1 MLNGPQVELPA
12 MLAARER
19 RAASQQAFRERYH
32 SPLLSFCLNIPG
44 PVKTTPELRTLFDQT
59 CHEIQACLRDLGL
72 TIADSQTIH
81 EATGDEYLLAFAGD
95 APTVKAAMTQLEE
108 SRPLGRLFD
117 IDILTAEGQ
126 KLSRPVPRRCLLCER
141 QAQDCAR
148 SRRHTVSELTDHIE
162 SMLQDFLQK

>member
-12 MLAARER
+12 MLAAREK
-19 RAASQQAFRERYH
+19 RAARQQAFQERYH

-126 KLSRPVPRRCLLCER
+126 KLSRPVPRRCLLCDR

-148 SRRHTVSELTDHIE
+148 SRRHSVRELTDRIE
-162 SMLQDFLQK
+162 TLLQEYMH

>member
-12 MLAARER
+12 MLAAREK
-19 RAASQQAFRERYH
+19 RAARQQAFRERYH

-126 KLSRPVPRRCLLCER
+126 KLSRLVPRRCLLCDR

-148 SRRHTVSELTDHIE
+148 SRRHSVRELTDRIE
-162 SMLQDFLQK
+162 TLLQEYMH

>member
-12 MLAARER
+12 MLAAREK
-19 RAASQQAFRERYH
+19 RAARQQAFQERYH

-126 KLSRPVPRRCLLCER
+126 KLSRLVPRRCLLCDR

-148 SRRHTVSELTDHIE
+148 SRRHSVRELTDRIE
-162 SMLQDFLQK
+162 TLLQEYMH

>member
-19 RAASQQAFRERYH
+19 RAASQQAFLEKYRR
-32 SPLLSFCLNIPG
+32 PLLSFCLNIPG

-126 KLSRPVPRRCLLCER
+126 KLSRPVPRRCLLCDR

-148 SRRHTVSELTDHIE
+148 SRRHSVRELTDRIE
-162 SMLQDFLQK
+162 TLLQEYMH

>member
-12 MLAARER
+12 MLAAREK
-19 RAASQQAFRERYH
+19 RAASQRAFRERYH

-126 KLSRPVPRRCLLCER
+126 KLSRPVPRRCLLCDR

-148 SRRHTVSELTDHIE
+148 SRRHSVRELTDRIE
-162 SMLQDFLQK
+162 TLLQEYMH

>member
-12 MLAARER
+12 MLAAREK

-126 KLSRPVPRRCLLCER
+126 KLSRPVPRRCLLCDR

-148 SRRHTVSELTDHIE
+148 SRRHSVRELTDRIE
-162 SMLQDFLQK
+162 TRLQEYMH

>member
-19 RAASQQAFRERYH
+19 RAASQQAFREKYRR
-32 SPLLSFCLNIPG
+32 PLLSFCLNIPG

-126 KLSRPVPRRCLLCER
+126 KLSRPVPRRCLLCDR

-148 SRRHTVSELTDHIE
+148 SRRHSVRELTDRIE
-162 SMLQDFLQK
+162 TLLQEYMH

>member
-12 MLAARER
+12 MLAAREK
-19 RAASQQAFRERYH
+19 RAARQQAFRERYH

-126 KLSRPVPRRCLLCER
+126 KLSRPVPRRCLLCDR

-148 SRRHTVSELTDHIE
+148 SRRHSVRELTDRIE
-162 SMLQDFLQK
+162 TLLQEYMH

>member
-12 MLAARER
+12 MLAAREK

-126 KLSRPVPRRCLLCER
+126 KLSRPVPRRCLLCDR

-148 SRRHTVSELTDHIE
+148 SRRHSVRELTDRIE
-162 SMLQDFLQK
+162 TLLQEYMH

>member
-19 RAASQQAFRERYH
+19 RAASQQAFLEKYH

-44 PVKTTPELRTLFDQT
+44 PVKTTPELRLLFDQT
-59 CHEIQACLRDLGL
+59 CHDIQICLRKLGI

-81 EATGDEYLLAFAGD
+81 EATGDEYLLAFTGD
-95 APTVKAAMTQLEE
+95 AAVVKTAMTQLEE

-126 KLSRPVPRRCLLCER
+126 KLSRPVPRRCLLCDR

-148 SRRHTVSELTDHIE
+148 SRRHSVRELTDRIE
-162 SMLQDFLQK
+162 TLLQEYMH

>member
-12 MLAARER
+12 MLAAREK
-19 RAASQQAFRERYH
+19 RAARQQAFRERYH

-148 SRRHTVSELTDHIE
+148 SRRHSVRELTDRIE
-162 SMLQDFLQK
+162 TLLQEYMH

>member
-12 MLAARER
+12 MLAAREK

-148 SRRHTVSELTDHIE
+148 SRRHSVRELTDRIE
-162 SMLQDFLQK
+162 TLLQEYMH

>member
-12 MLAARER
+12 MLAAREK

-126 KLSRPVPRRCLLCER
+126 KLSRLVPRRCLLCDR

-148 SRRHTVSELTDHIE
+148 SRRHSVRELTDRIE
-162 SMLQDFLQK
+162 TLLQEYMH

>member
-19 RAASQQAFRERYH
+19 RAASQQAFREKYRR
-32 SPLLSFCLNIPG
+32 PLLSFCLNIPG

-148 SRRHTVSELTDHIE
+148 SRRHSVRELTDRIE
-162 SMLQDFLQK
+162 TLLQEYMH

>member
-19 RAASQQAFRERYH
+19 RAASQQAFLEKYRR
-32 SPLLSFCLNIPG
+32 PLLSFCLNIPG

-126 KLSRPVPRRCLLCER
+126 KLSRLVPRRCLLCDR

-148 SRRHTVSELTDHIE
+148 SRRHSVRELTDRIE
-162 SMLQDFLQK
+162 TLLQEYMH